1 MVTTATLV
9 KQAQSGKLDAY
20 NTLVQQFQ
28 DMAVGYA
35 FALLG
40 DFHLAEDAAQEA
52 FLTGYTRLADLN
64 DPAAFPGW
72 FRTIVRSCCTQT
84 RRAQKSTLS
93 LDTIMNL
100 PQDGLGPDAQLS
112 ESQEKE
118 RVRLAIQTLPEQERL
133 AITLFYMGEYTHDE
147 IATFLDV
154 PTLSVNNYLRSARK
168 KLKTRILNMA
178 KETLKQNAPSQGTG
192 FANVIGICNAALS
205 GDVEQIQ
212 TILKT
217 NPELMQARHPDM
229 ARRIIHRPIH
239 LAAKEGHVGVVKA
252 LLEAGD
258 DPIAEYFHN
267 FKVPTALSLAKENGH
282 YEVVRVIDEHFKAL
296 LDADAKLVHK
306 IFGEEEN
313 TLLHL
318 AVYNK
323 HLPLVQEL
331 LDRGTKVDP
340 TNKLG
345 RKPIHLAL
353 YDGMG
358 GPGALLRSPDLL
370 TTGALLAR
378 GAEYDIWVASAL
390 GDVQSVRQML
400 STNPELANFNNQ
412 ANRYPAGADRPLG
425 VAALGG
431 HLEVVRALL
440 DFGAD
445 PDLSI
450 QERRH
455 AEHDG
460 PESGTPL
467 IFAMA
472 QKHFDVAHLLLDRG
486 ARVDYSSVDSGPN
499 IMVTALNC
507 GNQELIDR
515 IIVKG
520 GKPLLGHYVSSQN
533 YIIIRELLDRCPN
546 EPKDNKGAQSIL
558 HEFLFWGVR
567 ACDPNVIIMC
577 LDKNPELDK
586 SDDTWRATGIGLLM
600 HTVRY
605 AYYNPDRDQRNWAHC
620 ETVMKQLLDYGIDPN
635 LKGPDNTSALH
646 YLSDGHYATAYANED
661 MLVILARLLLE
672 KGANINAIDGKIKT
686 TPLAWAARFN
696 RKKLVKFFLER
707 GADPNLPS
715 DNPESRPLVFAE
727 EFGFSDVAEM
737 LKNHKE

>member
-9 KQAQSGKLDAY
+9 QQAQSGKLSAY
-20 NTLVQQFQ
+20 NTLVQKFQ

-35 FALLG
+35 YGLLG

-52 FLTGYTRLADLN
+52 FLTGYTHLSDLQ

-84 RRAQKSTLS
+84 RRKQKSTLS
-93 LDTIMNL
+93 LETVMDI
-100 PQDGLGPDAQLS
+100 PQDDLEPDAQLS
-112 ESQEKE
+112 EAQEKE
-118 RVRLAIQTLPEQERL
+118 WVRRVIQTLPEHERL
-133 AITLFYMGEYTHDE
+133 AITLFYMGEYTHE
-147 IATFLDV
+147 QIATFLDV
-154 PTLSVNNYLRSARK
+154 PTLSINNYLRSARK
-168 KLKTRILNMA
+168 KLKTRILDMA
-178 KETLKQNAPSQGTG
+178 KETLKQNAPSKDTG
-192 FANVIGICNAALS
+192 FANVIGICNAALA

-217 NPELMQARHPDM
+217 NPELMQARHPEM

-239 LAAKEGHVGVVKA
+239 LAAKEGHVGVVKT
-252 LLEAGD
+252 LLDAGD
-258 DPIAEYFHN
+258 DPMAEYFNN
-267 FKVPTALSLAKENGH
+267 FKLPTALSLAKENGH
-282 YEVVRVIDEHFKAL
+282 YEVVRVIDEHFKTQ
-296 LDADAKLVHK
+296 LDANANLVHQT
-306 IFGEEEN
+306 FGDEEN

-331 LDRGTKVDP
+331 LDRGAEVDA

-378 GAEYDIWVASAL
+378 GAQYDIWVASAL
-390 GDVQSVRQML
+390 GDVQGVRKML
-400 STNPELANFNNQ
+400 SANPELANFNNQ

-520 GKPLLGHYVSSQN
+520 GKPLLGHYVSSKN
-533 YIIIRELLDRCPN
+533 YLMIRELLDRCPN
-546 EPKDNKGAQSIL
+546 EPKDAKDAQNIM

-567 ACDPNVIIMC
+567 ACDPNVVTMC
-577 LDKNPELDK
+577 LDKKPELDK
-586 SDDTWRATGIGLLM
+586 SDNTWRATGIGLLM
-600 HTVRY
+600 HTIRY
-605 AYYNPDRDQRNWAHC
+605 AYYNPDRDQRNWDHC
-620 ETVMKQLLDYGIDPN
+620 ETIMKQLLDYGIDPN

-646 YLSDGHYATAYANED
+646 YISDGHYATAYANED
-661 MLVILARLLLE
+661 MLVTLAHLLLE
-672 KGANINAIDGKIKT
+672 KGANINVTDDKTQT
-686 TPLAWAARFN
+686 TPLAWATRFN
-696 RKKLVKFFLER
+696 RKKLVKLFLER
-707 GADPNLPS
+707 DADPNLPA
-715 DNPESRPLVFAE
+715 DTPEKQPLAIAE
-727 EFGFSDVAEM
+727 EFGFSDVAKLINDH
-737 LKNHKE
+737 LK